1 MMMPAN
7 FSAVNAE
14 VVYGGAVA
22 DYLPDAWTAANV
34 KTLSTNVLTILSNSF
49 TKLLVGATLGTMF
62 SGSWGDDGVKLFG
75 DNGTF
80 SGLYNVNRLP
90 GGEAQTFGNK
100 IMTTL
105 GLAASVY
112 TLGMKD
118 AAVLTAKKVTNSN
131 GQVWGTVKVYDQT
144 GNTVIGSY
152 DGWLDA

>member
-22 DYLPDAWTAANV
+22 DYLPDAWTAKNV
-34 KTLSTNVLTILSNSF
+34 KQFSTNIITLVSNSF
-49 TKLLVGATLGTMF
+49 FQRVINATLGTMF
-62 SGSWGDDGVKLFG
+62 SGSWGDGSKLFG
-75 DNGTF
+75 DEGSLTA
-80 SGLYNVNRLP
+80 LYKVGRVP
-90 GGEAQTFGNK
+90 GGDYQNFGNK

-105 GLAASVY
+105 GLASVVY

-131 GQVWGTVKVYDQT
+131 GQVWGDLPNN
-144 GNTVIGSY
+144 GGS
-152 DGWLDA
+152 GWVG

>member
-22 DYLPDAWTAANV
+22 DYLPNAWTAANV
-34 KTLSTNVLTILSNSF
+34 KQFSTNIITLVSNSF
-49 TKLLVGATLGTMF
+49 FQRVINATLGTMF
-62 SGSWGDDGVKLFG
+62 SGSWGDDNKLFGDDGSLGTMFSGNWGDDGVKLFG

-105 GLAASVY
+105 GLASVVY
-112 TLGMKD
+112 TLGTSD
-118 AAVLTAKKVTNSN
+118 AKIF
-131 GQVWGTVKVYDQT
+131 TVKNVAST
-144 GNTVIGSY
+144 NV
-152 DGWLDA
+152 